1 MSLKRKLCQIA
12 VAAVFALTLS
22 GCAVLRGA
30 SIATAYTV
38 TVPFRVVC
46 TVPGA
51 IPLMFPVA
59 SILFRTWLNPLDAA
73 GLCWTVGADAGLG
86 DVASGALEAAGE
98 VAEAATDSGVIEAI
112 EDYGDIKQEQQ
123 AAKEAQKKAE
133 QEAQQTAALER
144 ERQQEKRERERERA
158 QAEREAQEKSEHVTT
173 LERESARQRRKIIN
187 RPTDGNGRECVQI
200 ERDTTWATSSKKYC
214 VRRLPQYGGCQDLV
228 YIARFKNVCDKTMA
242 VEWGWHDKYA
252 RGKYARGRKKIINS
266 RELWLKPG
274 KTRKTSCEKSR
285 HECTGK
291 LTWNYFYDPVHHGP
305 GVRQP

>member
-38 TVPFRVVC
+38 TVPFRAVC

-173 LERESARQRRKIIN
+173 LERESARQRRKRIN

-200 ERDTTWATSSKKYC
+200 ERDTTWATSSKEHC
-214 VRRLPQYGGCQDLV
+214 VRRNQYGSCQDLV

-242 VEWGWHDKYA
+242 VEWGWHDKRA
-252 RGKYARGRKKIINS
+252 RGEIDSTNHF
-266 RELWLKPG
+266 LKPG
-274 KTRKTSCEKSR
+274 KTYKTSCEKSLR
-285 HECTGK
+285 ECTGK